1 MGIISDSLTDEEVAA
16 QINQRFVVFFSSA
29 F

>member
-1 MGIISDSLTDEEVAA
+1 MGIISDSLTDEEVVA